1 MVQHS
6 SHLLLIDITI
16 SITSMKSQVPVP
28 DQAVTFDDLD
38 VFERQTQGEIIW
50 MDLVHVI
57 TPFDQ
62 QQTNSA
68 W

>member
-28 DQAVTFDDLD
+28 DQAVSLSTTLMSLKGRPKGKLF
-38 VFERQTQGEIIW
+38 GWI
-50 MDLVHVI
+50 
-57 TPFDQ
+57 
-62 QQTNSA
+62 
-68 W
+68 